1 MAKHKK
7 RKAPKNSNYQ
17 MNNRSEQGVAS
28 QSKLKEK
35 KEKKV
40 TGTVYFLFAFFTVVF
55 LVYFAYNM
63 IVGNGDLNDNLAQY
77 LLPGI
82 ICGCVSIVTFIK
94 KI

>member
-7 RKAPKNSNYQ
+7 RKAPKNSNYRV
-17 MNNRSEQGVAS
+17 NNPSEQGVAS
-28 QSKLKEK
+28 KSKLKEK

-40 TGTVYFLFAFFTVVF
+40 TGTIYFLFAFFTAVF

-63 IVGNGDLNDNLAQY
+63 ITGNGDLNENMTKY
-77 LLPGI
+77 LLPAVV
-82 ICGCVSIVTFIK
+82 CGCVSLVTFIK